1 MERSVRHGRTIISG
15 RVIDGGPSKGPVRG
29 AEVVLLAAVPS
40 VTADET
46 PDTKRKAGAT
56 TSPDYLPQAKTVTDD
71 DGRFTFAENLD
82 DKTLYRLKT
91 EAFGVPLESDVGKLS
106 RGQETH
112 AELKLDL
119 NFEIH
124 PATEDGTPSTKAFR
138 GRIGRTTV
146 AKLEGNTVAIA
157 NVAKFEIIG
166 GRGLSSVDVSPLEVE
181 LSFTR
186 PGRVRVEGLVTDKK
200 PNSRGDRP
208 QVPVSAKDDFAV
220 SEPELNMVAGKVGV
234 ALQRSAAHPTLDQAL
249 WIAIRNRSR
258 AIAFDPYRDFIDQ
271 VLCADDGPL
280 TRVGAI
286 ERRVQDLKDV
296 GPNVHGVGTYQLLKT
311 ATEVFLLLE
320 AGVSLEKRRNE
331 RLRLFHRDGEH
342 DRRDER
348 LFDADEES
356 NRLDEFINFDTVAS
370 KLSAYLGTPPQLPYI
385 SRVARAAFPELAG
398 RGLCCDRVVSCPI
411 NEPVLIE
418 LIWSYWHEEGMLA
431 QTMNAISRRF
441 QNVRAPGERDPL
453 AHFELDPLRRVGNL
467 LWGHIQD
474 EINLLSVKRRAYEY
488 SHHYGLSLYGRAAG
502 SMRPADNR
510 SKFLEAFHNLLHLT
524 SIFYKEDNDTTV
536 IADGFPLLNALK
548 EVHLILAQGAHNQF
562 GDLPWTARA
571 EMMVQEYILA
581 RPEIREFLQ
590 SRIMVPYKEA
600 WMPQVDTM
608 KTLQGW
614 SDVTITHFRD
624 LGVYGEQILLSIRY
638 SDWIDVTDEDSAK
651 NWARYWRPE
660 IQGYLHAYRAVTGV
674 DLTNPDTVDATVPA
688 VHLQKRLTL
697 QQRSR

>member
-1 MERSVRHGRTIISG
+1 
-15 RVIDGGPSKGPVRG
+15 VRG
-29 AEVVLLAAVPS
+29 AEVVLSAAVSPVS
-40 VTADET
+40 ADET
-46 PDTKRKAGAT
+46 VDTKRKSSAS
-56 TSPDYLPQAKTVTDD
+56 TSPEFHEQATTVTDD
-71 DGRFTFAENLD
+71 DGRFSFAEHID
-82 DKTLYRLKT
+82 DKMTYRLAAT
-91 EAFGVPLESDVGKLS
+91 AFGKTTDPQPQVTVTRGEETHVPL
-106 RGQETH
+106 T
-112 AELKLDL
+112 LKLDFRITTYASL
-119 NFEIH
+119 
-124 PATEDGTPSTKAFR
+124 EDGTRRVQSLR
-138 GRIGRTTV
+138 GRVGRRTV
-146 AKLEGNTVAIA
+146 AALDGDSVAK
-157 NVAKFEIIG
+157 NRVAKFEIVR
-166 GRGLSSVDVSPLEVE
+166 GRGVTSIELPGLESE

-186 PGRVRVEGLVTDKK
+186 SGDVRLEALATDRM
-200 PNSRGDRP
+200 PNVRGDRA
-208 QVPVSAKDDFAV
+208 QAVVSTTDDFSV
-220 SEPELNMVAGKVGV
+220 SEPDVNIVAGKLGV
-234 ALQRSAAHPTLDQAL
+234 ALQRSAVHPTEDQAL
-249 WIAIRNRSR
+249 WVAIRNRSR
-258 AIAFDPYRDFIDQ
+258 AVSFDLYRDFIDR
-271 VLCADDGPL
+271 VLCADDRPL
-280 TRVGAI
+280 TGVGAI
-286 ERRVQDLKDV
+286 DRQAQDLRDL
-296 GPNVHGVGTYQLLKT
+296 GANVQGVGAYQLLKT
-311 ATEVFLLLE
+311 ATQVFLLLE
-320 AGVSLEKRRNE
+320 AGVSLDKRGFE
-331 RLRLFHRDGEH
+331 RHHLLHRDDDH
-342 DRRDER
+342 HRHRD
-348 LFDADEES
+348 LFNQEDES
-356 NRLDEFINFDTVAS
+356 NRLDDFITFDTVAS

-385 SRVARAAFPELAG
+385 TRVVTAAFPELTG
-398 RGLCCDRVVSCPI
+398 RGLCCDRVISCRI

-441 QNVRAPGERDPL
+441 QNVRAPGDRDPL

-467 LWGHIQD
+467 LWGQIQD

-488 SHHYGLSLYGRAAG
+488 SHHYGVSLYGRAAG

-614 SDVTITHFRD
+614 SDLTVTHFRD
-624 LGVYGEQILLSIRY
+624 LAVYGEQILLSVRY
-638 SDWIDVTDEDSAK
+638 GDWIELTDEDFAK

-688 VHLQKRLTL
+688 VHLQKRLML